1 MGPTVRR
8 VARAKRRGCSRYNA
22 RMEDRLTRVEEKI
35 AYLEQ
40 FVGELDGVVRELHDG
55 LTALRREV
63 GGLRTQLQQASDGP
77 EDDGDDLEAQKP
89 PHY

>member
-1 MGPTVRR
+1 MALT
-8 VARAKRRGCSRYNA
+8 AKRVGHLRYNT

-40 FVGELDGVVRELHDG
+40 FVGELDGVVRELHEG
-55 LTALRREV
+55 LAAVKREV
-63 GGLRTQLQQASDGP
+63 GGLRERMEQPSG